1 MIEILQPDFVF
12 EDDRGALF
20 QLVHDGFRQIN
31 AVYSKA
37 GSQRGNHSHNIN
49 REAFFVVSGSFEL
62 RYAGTSGSGSR
73 VFHQGEMFLIPPG
86 VSHSFVFL
94 EDTILIGMYDVGVEL
109 GDGTKDIV
117 AAT

>member
-12 EDDRGALF
+12 EDDRGTLF
-20 QLVHDGFRQIN
+20 QLVHDGFKQIN

-37 GSQRGNHSHNIN
+37 GSVRGNHSHRVN
-49 REAFFVVSGSFEL
+49 REAFFVAAGSFEL
-62 RYAGTSGSGSR
+62 RYGDSSGSESR
-73 VFHQGEMFLIPPG
+73 VFHKGEMFLIPPG
-86 VSHSFVFL
+86 VSHSFAFL